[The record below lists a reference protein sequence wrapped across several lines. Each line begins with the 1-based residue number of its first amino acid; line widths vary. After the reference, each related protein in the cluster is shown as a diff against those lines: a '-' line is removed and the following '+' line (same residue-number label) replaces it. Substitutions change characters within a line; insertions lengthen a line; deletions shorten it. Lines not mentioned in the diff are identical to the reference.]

1 MRYYGTITRWNSKR
15 GFGAA
20 TIEDTGQEIFLA
32 LAAFTTLTRL
42 PAEGQHI
49 SFNIT
54 EGRRGRKEAEN
65 VCFALD
71 CADCFDVLVPP
82 PENPLAGKQAIIGL
96 IAVIFVCGIFATLWY
111 GLHFSDNTPE
121 EPAIKKQ
128 ETMVHEVAAKIEA
141 ERKAWRDA
149 VNRSNQRSGQPQ
161 RAKDNTSKQ

>member
-82 PENPLAGKQAIIGL
+82 PKNPL
-96 IAVIFVCGIFATLWY
+96 
-111 GLHFSDNTPE
+111 
-121 EPAIKKQ
+121 PANKPSS
-128 ETMVHEVAAKIEA
+128 A
-141 ERKAWRDA
+141 
-149 VNRSNQRSGQPQ
+149 
-161 RAKDNTSKQ
+161 

>member
-1 MRYYGTITRWNSKR
+1 MRYYGTITRWNNKR

-82 PENPLAGKQAIIGL
+82 PENPCRQTSHHRPDCR
-96 IAVIFVCGIFATLWY
+96 IFVCSIFAALWY
-111 GLHFSDNTPE
+111 GLHFSDNTPG
-121 EPAIKKQ
+121 EPVVKKQ

-149 VNRSNQRSGQPQ
+149 VNGSNQRSGQPQ

>member
-82 PENPLAGKQAIIGL
+82 PENPRRQTGHRRPDCRYLRLQHFRRLVVWPPLFRQHSGRAGREKTRNHGSRSSRQ
-96 IAVIFVCGIFATLWY
+96 
-111 GLHFSDNTPE
+111 
-121 EPAIKKQ
+121 
-128 ETMVHEVAAKIEA
+128 
-141 ERKAWRDA
+141 
-149 VNRSNQRSGQPQ
+149 NRSRTQSMARCRQRQQPALGAASTCQ
-161 RAKDNTSKQ
+161 R

>member
-32 LAAFTTLTRL
+32 LAAFATLTRL

-54 EGRRGRKEAEN
+54 EADAAAKKPKTSASPSIAPTALMSSSSPKTPRRQTSHRRPDRRY
-65 VCFALD
+65 LR
-71 CADCFDVLVPP
+71 L
-82 PENPLAGKQAIIGL
+82 QH
-96 IAVIFVCGIFATLWY
+96 FATLWY

-121 EPAIKKQ
+121 EPAIKNKKPWF
-128 ETMVHEVAAKIEA
+128 TK
-141 ERKAWRDA
+141 
-149 VNRSNQRSGQPQ
+149 
-161 RAKDNTSKQ
+161 

>member
-82 PENPLAGKQAIIGL
+82 PEKPLTGKQAIVGL
-96 IAVIFVCGIFATLWY
+96 IAVIFVCSIFAVLWY

-121 EPAIKKQ
+121 EPAVKKTRNHGSRSSRQ
-128 ETMVHEVAAKIEA
+128 
-141 ERKAWRDA
+141 
-149 VNRSNQRSGQPQ
+149 NRSRTQSMARCRQP
-161 RAKDNTSKQ
+161 

>member
-1 MRYYGTITRWNSKR
+1 MRYYGTITRWNNKR

-54 EGRRGRKEAEN
+54 EAARRKKPKTSR
-65 VCFALD
+65 FALD

-82 PENPLAGKQAIIGL
+82 PEKPL
-96 IAVIFVCGIFATLWY
+96 
-111 GLHFSDNTPE
+111 
-121 EPAIKKQ
+121 PANKPSS
-128 ETMVHEVAAKIEA
+128 A
-141 ERKAWRDA
+141 
-149 VNRSNQRSGQPQ
+149 
-161 RAKDNTSKQ
+161 

>member
-82 PENPLAGKQAIIGL
+82 PEKPLAGKQAIVGL
-96 IAVIFVCGIFATLWY
+96 IAVIFVCSIFAALWY

-121 EPAIKKQ
+121 EPAVKKTRNYGSRSSRQ
-128 ETMVHEVAAKIEA
+128 
-141 ERKAWRDA
+141 
-149 VNRSNQRSGQPQ
+149 NRSRTQSMARCRQWQQPTIGAASTSQR
-161 RAKDNTSKQ
+161 

>member
-82 PENPLAGKQAIIGL
+82 PEKPL
-96 IAVIFVCGIFATLWY
+96 
-111 GLHFSDNTPE
+111 
-121 EPAIKKQ
+121 EPAVTKQ

-149 VNRSNQRSGQPQ
+149 VNGNNQRSGQPQ
-161 RAKDNTSKQ
+161 RAKDDASKE

>member
-54 EGRRGRKEAEN
+54 EGRRGRKEAEKR
-65 VCFALD
+65 LLRPRLRRLPS
-71 CADCFDVLVPP
+71 DVLVPP
-82 PENPLAGKQAIIGL
+82 P
-96 IAVIFVCGIFATLWY
+96 
-111 GLHFSDNTPE
+111 
-121 EPAIKKQ
+121 
-128 ETMVHEVAAKIEA
+128 
-141 ERKAWRDA
+141 
-149 VNRSNQRSGQPQ
+149 
-161 RAKDNTSKQ
+161 

>member
-20 TIEDTGQEIFLA
+20 TIEDTGQENLFFA
-32 LAAFTTLTRL
+32 PCRL
-42 PAEGQHI
+42 YHPYPPSGRRATHLLQHHR
-49 SFNIT
+49 
-54 EGRRGRKEAEN
+54 GRRGRKEAEN

-82 PENPLAGKQAIIGL
+82 PEKPLAGKQAIVGL
-96 IAVIFVCGIFATLWY
+96 IAVIFVCSIFAALWY
-111 GLHFSDNTPE
+111 GLHFSDNTLE
-121 EPAIKKQ
+121 EPAVKKQ

-149 VNRSNQRSGQPQ
+149 VNGNNRRVRAASTRQR
-161 RAKDNTSKQ
+161 

>member
-1 MRYYGTITRWNSKR
+1 MRYYGTITRWNNKR

-54 EGRRGRKEAEN
+54 E
-65 VCFALD
+65 
-71 CADCFDVLVPP
+71 ADAAAKKPKTSASPSIAPTASMSSSLP
-82 PENPLAGKQAIIGL
+82 PEKPLAGKQAIIGL
-96 IAVIFVCGIFATLWY
+96 IAVIFVCSIFATLWY

-121 EPAIKKQ
+121 EPAVKKQ

-149 VNRSNQRSGQPQ
+149 VNGSNQRSGQPQ
-161 RAKDNTSKQ
+161 RAKDDASKQ

>member
-82 PENPLAGKQAIIGL
+82 PKNPRRKQAIIGCL
-96 IAVIFVCGIFATLWY
+96 TVIFVCSIFATLWY
-111 GLHFSDNTPE
+111 GLHFSDSTPE
-121 EPAIKKQ
+121 EPTVKKQ

-149 VNRSNQRSGQPQ
+149 VNGNNQRSGQPQ
-161 RAKDNTSKQ
+161 RAKDDASKQ

>member
-65 VCFALD
+65 VCFALN

-82 PENPLAGKQAIIGL
+82 PRKTPRRQTSHRRPDCRDLRLQHFRRLVVQPPLFRQHTQRAGRQKTRNHGSRSSRQ
-96 IAVIFVCGIFATLWY
+96 
-111 GLHFSDNTPE
+111 
-121 EPAIKKQ
+121 
-128 ETMVHEVAAKIEA
+128 
-141 ERKAWRDA
+141 
-149 VNRSNQRSGQPQ
+149 NRSRTQSMARCRQPQ
-161 RAKDNTSKQ
+161 QPTLGAASTRQR

>member
-54 EGRRGRKEAEN
+54 EG
-65 VCFALD
+65 
-71 CADCFDVLVPP
+71 
-82 PENPLAGKQAIIGL
+82 
-96 IAVIFVCGIFATLWY
+96 
-111 GLHFSDNTPE
+111 
-121 EPAIKKQ
+121 
-128 ETMVHEVAAKIEA
+128 
-141 ERKAWRDA
+141 
-149 VNRSNQRSGQPQ
+149 
-161 RAKDNTSKQ
+161 

>member
-82 PENPLAGKQAIIGL
+82 PEKPLAGKQAIVGL
-96 IAVIFVCGIFATLWY
+96 IAVISIYAAFVYLF
-111 GLHFSDNTPE
+111 
-121 EPAIKKQ
+121 
-128 ETMVHEVAAKIEA
+128 
-141 ERKAWRDA
+141 
-149 VNRSNQRSGQPQ
+149 
-161 RAKDNTSKQ
+161 